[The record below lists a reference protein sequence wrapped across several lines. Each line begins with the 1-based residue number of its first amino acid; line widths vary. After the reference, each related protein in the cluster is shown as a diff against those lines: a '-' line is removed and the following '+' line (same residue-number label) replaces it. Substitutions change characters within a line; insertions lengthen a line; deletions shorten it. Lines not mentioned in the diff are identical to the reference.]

1 MNYLALMVV
10 LLVAPYAE
18 AQTQARVGIL
28 VPEMGRAQSQVLKG
42 LNEELKRLGFQ
53 ERKNLLLET
62 RNAKGDRGALQP
74 AAADLVARKV
84 DVIFTTGTRATLAA
98 ASATGNLPIV
108 FAHPGDPV
116 VAGLVKNLAAPT
128 KNITGVAGFAAQ
140 MTDKRVALLKE
151 IVPELREIHIFFDS
165 NNNYSLENF
174 AQTETAAKKIG
185 LRVVAHGVKS
195 SDELKTTFSSL
206 RNEPGVAVFHVPDD
220 LVEGEAAFVFDK
232 ARENKLP
239 TMFNEESWVIQGAV
253 AAYGPSYLDM
263 GRHAGGILARIIK
276 GQSPASIPIERA
288 GKFDLVVNYRIANY
302 IGLRLSPEIL
312 KKADKVIR

>member
-28 VPEMGRAQSQVLKG
+28 VPEMGRQQSQLLKG